1 MRRAFSSINKLH
13 RRQLGK
19 MNDAWT
25 TDMSVAEITK
35 RATASHPGTLQGKRE
50 APGAVV
56 LGGDFLGLGIVRSL
70 GRKGVAVCVV
80 DDEHSIA
87 RFSRFTTC
95 AARVPNLR
103 EESRIVGSLLD
114 LGRRLRLRGWLLYPT
129 REEIVAALSR
139 NRAAL
144 AEVFRVT
151 TPPWRTV
158 RWAWDKRNTY
168 RLANQLAIP
177 APRTWYL
184 RDVDGLE
191 SVDGNPPWV
200 IKPAIKENFIYA
212 TKAKAWRANN
222 RAELNQRFAQAA
234 KLVGPG
240 EVMVQELIP
249 GDGNQQFAYCA
260 FFKEGRAVG
269 SMTVRRRRQHPPE
282 FGRASTLVETIEEP
296 ILEKLSK
303 RFLRAIDY
311 YGLVELEYKF
321 DTQNRQFKLLD
332 VNARAWGYHTLG
344 VCSGVDFSY
353 LLFADQMGEPLAT
366 CRARVGVKWIRLVTD
381 VPTGALEVWRGSLA
395 WREYLRSLANVQAES
410 VFCRDDPLPGFM
422 ELALIPYLAIKRGF

>member
-1 MRRAFSSINKLH
+1 
-13 RRQLGK
+13 
-19 MNDAWT
+19 
-25 TDMSVAEITK
+25 
-35 RATASHPGTLQGKRE
+35 
-50 APGAVV
+50 
-56 LGGDFLGLGIVRSL
+56 
-70 GRKGVAVCVV
+70 
-80 DDEHSIA
+80 
-87 RFSRFTTC
+87 
-95 AARVPNLR
+95 
-103 EESRIVGSLLD
+103 
-114 LGRRLRLRGWLLYPT
+114 
-129 REEIVAALSR
+129 
-139 NRAAL
+139 
-144 AEVFRVT
+144 
-151 TPPWRTV
+151 
-158 RWAWDKRNTY
+158 
-168 RLANQLAIP
+168 
-177 APRTWYL
+177 
-184 RDVDGLE
+184 
-191 SVDGNPPWV
+191 
-200 IKPAIKENFIYA
+200 
-212 TKAKAWRANN
+212 
-222 RAELNQRFAQAA
+222 
-234 KLVGPG
+234 
-240 EVMVQELIP
+240 MVQELIP